1 MKKVNKNLTS
11 EEIFILRDKG
21 TERPFSG
28 KFDTFFEEG
37 VYKCKNCNAELFK
50 SDSKYDAG
58 CGWPSF
64 FEAIDE
70 KSILYKEDN
79 YIFGRPRTEIL
90 CAKCE
95 GHLGHVFEDGPVE
108 KTGLRYCV
116 NSISLDFESKKNN

>member
-50 SDSKYDAG
+50 WDSKYDAG

-79 YIFGRPRTEIL
+79 SIFGRPRTEIL

-95 GHLGHVFEDGPVE
+95 GHLGPVSY
-108 KTGLRYCV
+108 THLTLPTIIRV
-116 NSISLDFESKKNN
+116 

>member
-70 KSILYKEDN
+70 KSILYKED
-79 YIFGRPRTEIL
+79 YSIFGRPRTEIL

>member
-37 VYKCKNCNAELFK
+37 VYKCKNCNAKLFK

-79 YIFGRPRTEIL
+79 SIFGRPRTEIL